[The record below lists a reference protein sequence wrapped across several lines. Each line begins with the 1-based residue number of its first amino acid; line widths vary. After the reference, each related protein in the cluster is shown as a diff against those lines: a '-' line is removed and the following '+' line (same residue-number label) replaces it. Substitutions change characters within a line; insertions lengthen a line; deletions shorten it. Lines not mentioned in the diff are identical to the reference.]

1 MPRRKKD
8 AAVREPVQVYL
19 SKADRALLERVA
31 KESGLSRAEV
41 LRRGLRRIGA
51 SVLAEAS
58 PVLVLLDEMAKGDW
72 PSDMPRNISERHDRY
87 LAELHADPHEPTSG

>member
-1 MPRRKKD
+1 M
-8 AAVREPVQVYL
+8 
-19 SKADRALLERVA
+19 
-31 KESGLSRAEV
+31 
-41 LRRGLRRIGA
+41 
-51 SVLAEAS
+51 LAEAS